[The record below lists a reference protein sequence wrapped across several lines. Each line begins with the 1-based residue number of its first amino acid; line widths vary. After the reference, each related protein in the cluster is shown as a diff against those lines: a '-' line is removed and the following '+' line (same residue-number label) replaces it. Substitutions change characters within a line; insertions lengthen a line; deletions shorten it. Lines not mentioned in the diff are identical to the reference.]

1 MQKFIPRCLRVFA
14 VSLEHCKMA
23 ASVNGDQECEDEQE
37 PLLNVGNN
45 SASKSEHHVYQNED
59 KFPDGNTSVVGA
71 AFIVGNAAIGG
82 GLLAV
87 PYAFYSA
94 GGAVG
99 GSLLEAVSF
108 LNANTL
114 SPLQKWMV
122 CCRFVAKTHLVSRG
136 SIDPRSMAEG
146 TTKAVWQIRKNG
158 PN

>member
-1 MQKFIPRCLRVFA
+1 
-14 VSLEHCKMA
+14 MA
-23 ASVNGDQECEDEQE
+23 ASVNGDIGRDGDQECEDEQE
-37 PLLNVGNN
+37 PLINVGNN
-45 SASKSEHHVYQNED
+45 SASKSEYHVYQNED

-108 LNANTL
+108 LNANAL
-114 SPLQKWMV
+114 SPLQRWMG
-122 CCRFVAKTHLVSRG
+122 C
-136 SIDPRSMAEG
+136 
-146 TTKAVWQIRKNG
+146 
-158 PN
+158 